1 MKEKKFDYEKMRL
14 EENLRR
20 QLFYEVAR
28 LFVKERKVHNKD
40 IKLGVYKWAE
50 SCAPRYYNKRG
61 KDDIQSEWV
70 RRRLIDAIE
79 NNFILLGEFE
89 DRDLLERLHDLIP
102 ETKKKVKLNL
112 APDSE
117 SLLSQACLDFD
128 EKLVAGVKSSD
139 AEFVVGVSG
148 GRTVLAFSRILHE
161 IRSNLKWH
169 KEIPEE
175 KKKNVVI
182 CSLTAGGT
190 RSNISALSDTVAANI
205 AEELNVSQSG
215 LLGPPSFS
223 GGQSLNSF
231 KSEEEVDKHI
241 KLVKNANIIL
251 TSVGDVRDDTSLTS
265 QIYKIV
271 DETHLNKIR
280 SEHKNLG
287 DILYQCYDGYTGIP
301 IVPSDNIKNKILT
314 VITLLELRKMVKDG
328 KTKCIVMA
336 KGYNKGR
343 RALRGLIVWRMA
355 SDIHM
360 DIECS
365 RGLKDAGE
373 EGQ

>member
-1 MKEKKFDYEKMRL
+1 MEKFNYEKMRL

-20 QLFYEVAR
+20 QLYYEVAR
-28 LFVKERKVHNKD
+28 LFVKEHKVHNKD
-40 IKLGVYKWAE
+40 IKLCVYKWAE
-50 SCAPRYYNKRG
+50 MYAPRYYNKKG
-61 KDDIQSEWV
+61 EDNIKPEWI
-70 RRRLIDAIE
+70 RRRLVDAIE
-79 NNFILLGEFE
+79 NNFILVGEFE
-89 DRDLLERLHDLIP
+89 DRDLLERLQDLIP

-117 SLLSQACLDFD
+117 SLLRQACLDFD
-128 EKLVAGVKSSD
+128 EKMVTGVKSSD
-139 AEFVVGVSG
+139 SEFVVGVSG
-148 GRTVLAFSRILHE
+148 GRTVLAFSHILRE

-169 KEIPEE
+169 NEIPEE
-175 KKKNVVI
+175 KKKNVVV

-205 AEELNVSQSG
+205 AEELNVRQSG
-215 LLGPPSFS
+215 LLGPPSFRD
-223 GGQSLNSF
+223 GESLNTF
-231 KSEEEVDKHI
+231 KREEEVDKHI

-251 TSVGDVRDDTSLTS
+251 TSVGDVSDNSSLTS
-265 QIYKIV
+265 QIYNIV
-271 DETHLNKIR
+271 DDTHLSKIR
-280 SEHKNLG
+280 SGHKNLG

-301 IVPSDNIKNKILT
+301 VPPSNEIKDRILV
-314 VITLLELRKMVKDG
+314 VIPLLELRTRVKG
-328 KTKCIVMA
+328 HKTKCIVMA

-365 RGLKDAGE
+365 RGLRDAAE
-373 EGQ
+373 EGS